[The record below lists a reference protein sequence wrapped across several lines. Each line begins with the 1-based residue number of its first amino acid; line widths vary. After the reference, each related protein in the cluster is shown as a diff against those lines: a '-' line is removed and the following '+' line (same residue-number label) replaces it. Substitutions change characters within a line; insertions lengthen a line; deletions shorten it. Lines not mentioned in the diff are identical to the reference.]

1 MQTIDYRYCKTER
14 QPRSSFALSD
24 IFEMDEEDVQ
34 IEISPVLPSTPNTA
48 SSVSTS
54 RSTKA
59 RMKAILTVPRDSD
72 SLGGD
77 ADEGRQR
84 QRVVTKIRR
93 TAMPSTPAATLPKSS
108 CTENT
113 VLVGVNYLKGQPEVL
128 AMPDEAYP
136 PWLWT
141 LLQPKEIPD
150 DGPGGKGE
158 KIRLRKANRQRIRE
172 QNFMKTQ

>member
-1 MQTIDYRYCKTER
+1 MLAGPLLLLFVVYCTFSRAVHAFRHAVCRR
-14 QPRSSFALSD
+14 QPHSGLPADASRLSHA
-24 IFEMDEEDVQ
+24 
-34 IEISPVLPSTPNTA
+34 PA
-48 SSVSTS
+48 
-54 RSTKA
+54 A
-59 RMKAILTVPRDSD
+59 RR
-72 SLGGD
+72 
-77 ADEGRQR
+77 R
-84 QRVVTKIRR
+84 RR
-93 TAMPSTPAATLPKSS
+93 TAVTRHRHQNPANVSVATSSLSPPGNLLTRPLAGTHTAPVPKSS